1 MVRNQNPHRNSPD
14 CSPYISFKNSW
25 ENLVWDQSILP
36 LVINLV
42 ILITFTL
49 VDLLMLLGENWC
61 WSLLGPKGLMEKG
74 ETFEYMG
81 GQGSIY
87 GIWGVEASPL
97 QMPSVPRGILL
108 SLQYIS
114 SYIGKII
121 QMQRG
126 QCMWSNYS
134 IPCLRTLSDE
144 ENDHDYK
151 N

>member
-1 MVRNQNPHRNSPD
+1 M
-14 CSPYISFKNSW
+14 
-25 ENLVWDQSILP
+25 LV
-36 LVINLV
+36 
-42 ILITFTL
+42 T
-49 VDLLMLLGENWC
+49 
-61 WSLLGPKGLMEKG
+61 LGPKGLMEKG
-74 ETFEYMG
+74 ETIKYMG

-97 QMPSVPRGILL
+97 QMPSVPPGILL